1 MKSIS
6 YLRVWSMYTKSSL
19 ITLDVE
25 ASTAKKIKNKLNKQ
39 SNDNKPHKCCIGTNI
54 ITMDLGIQKK
64 NRRCWIIIL

>member
-25 ASTAKKIKNKLNKQ
+25 ASTAKKIKNKLSK
-39 SNDNKPHKCCIGTNI
+39 
-54 ITMDLGIQKK
+54 
-64 NRRCWIIIL
+64 

>member
-1 MKSIS
+1 
-6 YLRVWSMYTKSSL
+6 MYTKSSL

-64 NRRCWIIIL
+64 NRRC